1 MSEQWKD
8 IAGFEGRYQISDQGR
23 VKALS
28 FMQRWRHGLRRVRER
43 IIAQQTINSGYQ
55 VVHMHLDNQAFAK
68 TVHRLVAFAFC
79 PGADPKLDVN
89 HIDGNKKNNAATNL
103 EWLVRTANHDH
114 AVRLGLNTG
123 AVRVRGVSVA
133 GGPAVEYPSMA
144 QAGLQLSGRRTASAI
159 SACIRGAQRTA
170 YGYTW
175 STICD

>member
-1 MSEQWKD
+1 MTEQWKD

-43 IIAQQTINSGYQ
+43 ILSQQGINSGYQ
-55 VVHMHLDNQAFAK
+55 IVHLYLDNVGVAR

-89 HIDGNKKNNAATNL
+89 HIDGNKKNNAASNL
-103 EWLVRTANHDH
+103 EWLGRTENHDH
-114 AVRLGLNTG
+114 AVRLGLNT
-123 AVRVRGVSVA
+123 AAIRVRGVPVA
-133 GGPAVEYPSMA
+133 GGPVVEYPSMA
-144 QAGLQLSGRRTASAI
+144 QAALQLAGRRSASAV
-159 SACIRGAQRTA
+159 SACIRGVQRTA
-170 YGYTW
+170 YGYPW